1 MNLSHYQSMN
11 PDVNGSDSQQRVE
24 ARGKALPP
32 DHQTALLL
40 LKPSKGPLGLK
51 PRHYFLDRPAPVFLA
66 LPDPLRELRS
76 DTTLA

>member
-1 MNLSHYQSMN
+1 MN

-32 DHQTALLL
+32 YYQTTILL
-40 LKPSKGPLGLK
+40 LKPGKGSLSLK
-51 PRHYFLDRPAPVFLA
+51 PRDHFLDRPAPVFLR

-76 DTTLA
+76 DPTLA

>member
-11 PDVNGSDSQQRVE
+11 PDVNRSDGQQRVE

-32 DHQTALLL
+32 DHQTTIFL
-40 LKPSKGPLGLK
+40 LKPGKCPLGLK
-51 PRHYFLDRPAPVFLA
+51 PRDHVLDRPAPVFLG
-66 LPDPLRELRS
+66 LPDALWELRS